1 MQYLLSTKQIHHG
14 QPPFE
19 HLRPASAPLLRCRRL
34 PGNPPAR
41 ETGLGLGHG
50 EHTPAQPAAQ
60 LPRGLSATYLGPCK
74 ERWPSWTRGAGP
86 EPSQM
91 GSEDPGEEIVPFPV
105 LGHETGITGQR
116 LFPFARCLG
125 TRTLRERPLWATVCG
140 SGGQVTQSV
149 CRCTHS
155 PPTTRSSEP
164 PGRTPLAARQREGR
178 DQKVQQAHCKRPV
191 LEDLSPRAAG
201 TRDTKTAASLPEG
214 LLPPGG
220 SPKGGPVPEDE
231 CSRRQPWAGICGAGS
246 AEGGQALLPEV
257 DSAGI

>member
-1 MQYLLSTKQIHHG
+1 MPSGQPSVLTPSGRGRGGGSHSHPLREPDTTCRGSFKKAFDEEKRSTVQYLLSTKQIHHG

-164 PGRTPLAARQREGR
+164 P
-178 DQKVQQAHCKRPV
+178 
-191 LEDLSPRAAG
+191 
-201 TRDTKTAASLPEG
+201 
-214 LLPPGG
+214 
-220 SPKGGPVPEDE
+220 
-231 CSRRQPWAGICGAGS
+231 
-246 AEGGQALLPEV
+246 
-257 DSAGI
+257 